1 MDWVGVAFLL
11 VMEET
16 DKIEFY
22 CLSFF
27 SNSNL
32 TPIVAQTMR
41 RMIGIDMLLFSLPI
55 NIAINSNI
63 RETEYKTIIALFFII
78 KLSVELRLIGVKIRQ
93 LAEKKKGMG
102 PFSNSVTSQ
111 SHIHRHR
118 ESMQVRFLP
127 GESVRLSL

>member
-22 CLSFF
+22 CLPFF
-27 SNSNL
+27 SNSIL

-41 RMIGIDMLLFSLPI
+41 SMIGIDKPLFSPPI

-63 RETEYKTIIALFFII
+63 RETEYKMIIALFFII

-111 SHIHRHR
+111 SYTHRPR
-118 ESMQVRFLP
+118 ESMQVRFLR
-127 GESVRLSL
+127 GESAWRSL